1 MADII
6 ESRSI
11 DFQGGLTGCRAITG
25 TIAVTGAYQAFVV
38 NADCEVAEVLDKNG
52 VDVTNAMGLSGLTI
66 RQGML
71 ISAAKEDYFTSIK
84 LNSGSII
91 AYYP

>member
-11 DFQGGLTGCRAITG
+11 DFQGGLTGCRAIAG
-25 TIAVTGAYQAFVV
+25 TIAVTGAFQAFVV
-38 NADCEVAEVLDKNG
+38 NADCEVAEIIDDKG
-52 VDVTNAMGLSGLTI
+52 VDVTSAMGLSGLTI

-71 ISAAKEDYFTSIK
+71 ISSAKEKYFTSIR